1 MSPSDIPMSQ
11 LWRSVVW
18 TRGSGCGELAALLSQ
33 GEPTPVDDDLRSACI
48 GERAR
53 LLVSRKLTSFDLV
66 SVAVPVDFVPGA
78 VSAVV
83 AAVGP
88 GPHSALAALV
98 AERLADGIGVPGSL
112 VSASPAPDQDASV
125 ESTLGEIAA
134 LVPALPAKVVR
145 ASSARG
151 LVGTFS
157 PGTLLV
163 VGAPGGSW
171 LQRQFFGPGRKLIV
185 GAPGGA
191 VIVRDAP
198 RRCFQEMLEPEA
210 LGAGL
215 LVREARHLLQGD
227 AAPVVVG
234 GRLVGIVRRAV
245 LDEAD
250 ADDPVESVMEDP
262 VFVSEEDPVE
272 AALEVAGFVRPI
284 PVVDGSGRLTG
295 VMPG

>member
-1 MSPSDIPMSQ
+1 MPTPE

-18 TRGSGCGELAALLSQ
+18 TRGSGCRDLAALLAD
-33 GEPTPVDDDLRSACI
+33 GEAVPVDDDLRSACI
-48 GERAR
+48 AERAR
-53 LLVSRKLTSFDLV
+53 LLVARKLTSFDLV
-66 SVAVPVDFVPGA
+66 SAAVPVDFAAAA
-78 VSAVV
+78 VAGVV

-98 AERLADGIGVPGSL
+98 AQRLADSIGIPGSL
-112 VSASPAPDQDASV
+112 VSASPAPDQDEAV
-125 ESTLGEIAA
+125 EATLAEIAA
-134 LVPALPAKVVR
+134 LVPDLPAKIVR
-145 ASSARG
+145 ASSARL
-151 LVGTFS
+151 LVGTFP

-185 GAPGGA
+185 GSQGGA
-191 VIVRDAP
+191 VVVRAAP
-198 RRCFQEMLEPEA
+198 VRCFQEMLEPDA

-215 LVREARHLLQGD
+215 LVREARRLLQGD
-227 AAPVVVG
+227 AAPVVAD
-234 GRLVGIVRRAV
+234 GRLVGVVRRSA
-245 LDEAD
+245 LLEAFPED
-250 ADDPVESVMEDP
+250 SIGSIAEDP

-272 AALEVAGFVRPI
+272 AALEVAAFVRPV